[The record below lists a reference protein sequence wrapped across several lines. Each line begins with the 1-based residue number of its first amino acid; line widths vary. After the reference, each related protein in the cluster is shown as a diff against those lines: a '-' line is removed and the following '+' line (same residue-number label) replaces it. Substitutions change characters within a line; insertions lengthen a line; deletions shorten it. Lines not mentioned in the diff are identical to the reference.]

1 MADSPVPLSQ
11 SKALLQLHLRW
22 RRQDRAVQSAKT
34 SIKVLSVLL
43 QREIKESSAIDRQ
56 RRQSLLSICV
66 ENMSSTSPATKYQL
80 AKIRGEGESLAES
93 LIESTSKFKNDLN
106 CCNARRASYPV
117 YPSSSNSRVDVNADM
132 AFNYYNYFI
141 IIINYYNYF
150 IIIINYYNYFIIV
163 NSSFILLLVVFDGMK
178 MLIK

>member
-1 MADSPVPLSQ
+1 
-11 SKALLQLHLRW
+11 
-22 RRQDRAVQSAKT
+22 
-34 SIKVLSVLL
+34 
-43 QREIKESSAIDRQ
+43 
-56 RRQSLLSICV
+56 
-66 ENMSSTSPATKYQL
+66 MSSTLPAAKDWL
-80 AKIRGEGESLAES
+80 AKIGGKGESLAES
-93 LIESTSKFKNDLN
+93 LIESALKFKNDSN
-106 CCNARRASYPV
+106 CYNARRGSYPV

-150 IIIINYYNYFIIV
+150 IIV